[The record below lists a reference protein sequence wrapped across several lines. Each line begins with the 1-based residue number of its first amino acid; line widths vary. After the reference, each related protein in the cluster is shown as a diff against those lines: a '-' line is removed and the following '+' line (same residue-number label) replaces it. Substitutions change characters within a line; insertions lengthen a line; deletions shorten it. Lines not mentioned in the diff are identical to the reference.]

1 MFKHLDF
8 IIFCIEEYRT
18 ANKLTGRQVISIFD
32 KYKIYDFI
40 EKSYDALHTYGGD
53 NIVWNL
59 NDYIKNN
66 PVHA

>member
-18 ANKLTGRQVISIFD
+18 ANKLTGRQVINIFD

-59 NDYIKNN
+59 NDYIENN